1 MSARPSG
8 LDGRFGLLS
17 ALVSVLLTACAVS
30 QPAAQTSS
38 GPGDRTTQSSTAD
51 PVRWTVSAELA
62 DCTGVAPMKC
72 LRYRERPDGPWLF
85 HYGPIEGFEFRP
97 GQEVDLLVRFVTVA
111 NPPADASSR
120 RVVLV
125 RELDRRTVVMTASIP
140 AALSGSSWQVTSMRG
155 NAMTVASGSRLSLA
169 FDDAGRASGH
179 SGVNRFSA
187 AVKVD
192 AASMRFEQAVSTRMA
207 GTPEAMAL
215 EREFLSRLQNVDS
228 WRIEGDRLFLR
239 DAAGTELIALQR
251 ESRTR

>member
-1 MSARPSG
+1 MRPRAPGS
-8 LDGRFGLLS
+8 DCRFAVLS
-17 ALVSVLLTACAVS
+17 ALLAMLLTACAVS
-30 QPAAQTSS
+30 QPPAQASS
-38 GPGDRTTQSSTAD
+38 GPGGRTGSSASTE
-51 PVRWTVSAELA
+51 PVRWTLGAELA

-85 HYGPIEGFEFRP
+85 HYGPIEGFEFRQ

-125 RELDRRTVVMTASIP
+125 RELDRRTVAMTASIP
-140 AALSGSSWQVTSMRG
+140 ADLSGSSWQVTSMRG

-187 AVKVD
+187 AVKID

-251 ESRTR
+251 EARAR

>member
-1 MSARPSG
+1 MRPRAPGS
-8 LDGRFGLLS
+8 DCRFAVLS
-17 ALVSVLLTACAVS
+17 ALLAMLLTACAVS
-30 QPAAQTSS
+30 QPPAQASS
-38 GPGDRTTQSSTAD
+38 GSGGRTGTSASTE
-51 PVRWTVSAELA
+51 PVRWTLGAELA

-85 HYGPIEGFEFRP
+85 HYGPVEGFEFRQ

-125 RELDRRTVVMTASIP
+125 RELDRRTVAMTASIP
-140 AALSGSSWQVTSMRG
+140 ADLSGSSWQVTSMRG

-251 ESRTR
+251 EARAR

>member
-1 MSARPSG
+1 MSRIAGLRPS
-8 LDGRFGLLS
+8 RF
-17 ALVSVLLTACAVS
+17 SVLAALLAASLTACAIS
-30 QPAAQTSS
+30 QPPAQASS
-38 GPGDRTTQSSTAD
+38 GPVGRVDSSGSSE
-51 PVRWTVSAELA
+51 PVRWTVAAELA

-125 RELDRRTVVMTASIP
+125 RELERRAVAVSASIP
-140 AALSGSSWQVTSMRG
+140 SVLAGSSWQVTSMRG
-155 NAMTVASGSRLSLA
+155 VAVSAGARLSLA
-169 FDDAGRASGH
+169 FDEAGRASGH

-187 AVKVD
+187 GVKVD
-192 AASMRFEQAVSTRMA
+192 GSSMRFEQALSTRMA

-215 EREFLSRLQNVDS
+215 ERDFLSRLQNVDA
-228 WRIEGDRLFLR
+228 WRIEGDRLVLR
-239 DAAGTELIALQR
+239 DAAGTDLIGLQR
-251 ESRTR
+251 EARAR